1 MRAALP
7 TLAALAL
14 LSACRDGGPQAAAPE
29 PPRPV
34 QVAEIRFAPAEQPR
48 AFAGVVKAR
57 READIAFRAGGR
69 IAVRLVDVGAAVRAG
84 QELARLDPADIA
96 LAMRAAEADL
106 AAAEAEMRRAQ
117 ADADRSRRL
126 LAAGH
131 VAAAF
136 DDQRQA
142 AARSAEERAT
152 SARASLAL
160 ARNRLEHTIL
170 RAPTDGVITALL
182 AESGQVVAEGQAVL
196 RMADPAE
203 REVMVQVPEGALP
216 GLLAATA
223 EAVLWARPDQPVV
236 ARLREVA
243 PQADP
248 MLRTYAARFTL
259 PDAPDWAALGM
270 TGTIRLRAESAPVA
284 LLPASALH
292 DRGQGPMVWKVEG
305 ARLIAVPVEVAA
317 LGVTQVALRGAL
329 AEGDRVVALGPQL
342 LDAGTPV
349 RVVQTRA
356 LATLR

>member
-1 MRAALP
+1 MRAAL
-7 TLAALAL
+7 LALAL
-14 LSACRDGGPQAAAPE
+14 LAFLPACRDAAPQVAAPE

-69 IAVRLVDVGAAVRAG
+69 IAARLVDVGAVVTAG

-96 LAMRAAEADL
+96 LAVRSAEADL
-106 AAAEAEMRRAQ
+106 AAAEAEARRAT
-117 ADADRSRRL
+117 ADAGRSRTL
-126 LAAGH
+126 MAAGH

-142 AARSAEERAT
+142 TARSAEERAT
-152 SARASLAL
+152 AARAALDL
-160 ARNRLEHTIL
+160 ARNRLDHTIL
-170 RAPTDGVITALL
+170 RAPTAGVVTAVI
-182 AESGQVVAEGQAVL
+182 AEAGQVMAEGQPVM
-196 RMADPAE
+196 RIADPAE
-203 REVMVQVPEGALP
+203 RELLVQVPEGALP
-216 GLLAATA
+216 GLAAATA
-223 EAVLWARPDQPVV
+223 EAVLWARPGEPVA

-248 MLRTYAARFTL
+248 ILRTYAVRFAL
-259 PDAPDWAALGM
+259 PDAPAWAALGM
-270 TGTIRLRAESAPVA
+270 TGTIRLRAESEPVA

-305 ARLIAVPVEVAA
+305 ARLRAVPVEVAR
-317 LGVTQVALRGAL
+317 LGETQVALRGAL
-329 AEGDRVVALGPQL
+329 VEGDRVVTLGPQL
-342 LDAGTPV
+342 LDAGATV